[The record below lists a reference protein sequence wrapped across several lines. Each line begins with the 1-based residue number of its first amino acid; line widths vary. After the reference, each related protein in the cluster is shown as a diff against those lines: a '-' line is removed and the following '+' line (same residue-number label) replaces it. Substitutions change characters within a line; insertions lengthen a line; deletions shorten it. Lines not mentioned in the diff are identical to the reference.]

1 MIEFLL
7 RIILAIIA
15 VSTVLTGLLLLIA
28 PDWLLGIIAH
38 DQTALAA
45 HFFATVG
52 MFMVITGAMFLQTL
66 LARSREPAVPFWIGV
81 QKAAGAA
88 LVAWAVV
95 RGLLIPLSY
104 LVAAFDAATALLA
117 FAFWRRLAR

>member
-1 MIEFLL
+1 MIDFSL
-7 RIILAIIA
+7 RALLAIIA
-15 VSTVLTGLLLLIA
+15 VSTVLTGLLLLLA
-28 PDWLLGIIAH
+28 PDWLLGIIAYDH
-38 DQTALAA
+38 TAMAA

-104 LVAAFDAATALLA
+104 LVVAFDAFTALLV
-117 FAFWRRLAR
+117 FVLWRRLAR

>member
-66 LARSREPAVPFWIGV
+66 LARSREPAVPLWIGI

-104 LVAAFDAATALLA
+104 LVAAYDAVTALLA